1 MTDGTSLHL
10 FEAYG
15 VELEYAIV
23 DARSL
28 AVLPVC
34 DEVIRAVAGD
44 YLSEIEQGAI
54 SWSNELALH
63 VVELKTSGPAP
74 RLAPLPREFQEQIA
88 RIDDLLS
95 QRGGRLMPSA
105 MHPWMEPA
113 REMRLWP
120 HGYSPVYEAFDRI
133 FDCRGHGWANL
144 QSVHLN
150 LPFAGDEEF
159 ARLHAAV
166 RLVLPLLP
174 ALAAS
179 SPVVE
184 GELTGLMD
192 TRLEVYR
199 SNARRIPS
207 VTGEVVPEPIF
218 SRDAYEREILGRIYA
233 DIGPHDPAGVLRHEW
248 LNARG
253 AIARFE
259 RDTIEIRV
267 LDVQECPRA
276 DVAICAAV
284 VAVLQ
289 ALVAERWTST
299 ARQRA
304 FDTAPLA
311 ALLRATARDAEQ
323 ARIDDPAYLAQFG
336 LADGPHTAGDVWRHL
351 IETLGVLDADGG
363 LWREPLEVILR
374 QGPLARRI
382 AAQLSEDAT
391 PDRQRRV
398 YRGLCECLAAGR
410 MFEAP

>member
-1 MTDGTSLHL
+1 MTDGTDLHL

-15 VELEYAIV
+15 VELEYMIV

-28 AVLPVC
+28 AVLPAC
-34 DEVIRAVAGD
+34 DEVLRAVAGD

-63 VVELKTSGPAP
+63 VIELKTSGPAP
-74 RLAPLPREFQEQIA
+74 RLAPLPDEFQAQVA
-88 RIDDLLS
+88 RINALLS
-95 QRGGRLMPSA
+95 DRGGRLMPSA
-105 MHPWMEPA
+105 MHPWMDPL

-150 LPFAGDEEF
+150 LPFSGDEEF

-166 RLVLPLLP
+166 RLLLPLLP

-179 SPVVE
+179 SPVVD
-184 GELTGLMD
+184 GELSGLMD

-199 SNARRIPS
+199 TNARRVPS
-207 VTGEVVPEPIF
+207 ICGQVVPEAVF
-218 SRDAYEREILGRIYA
+218 SRADYEREILQRIYA
-233 DIGPHDPAGVLRHEW
+233 DMAPHDPAGVLRHEW
-248 LNARG
+248 ANARG

-276 DVAICAAV
+276 DLAICAAI
-284 VAVLQ
+284 ADVLR
-289 ALVAERWTST
+289 ALVAERWSGLD
-299 ARQRA
+299 RQKQ

-311 ALLRATARDAEQ
+311 ALLRAVSRDAEQ
-323 ARIDDPAYLAQFG
+323 TRVEDRAYLDQFG
-336 LADGPHTAGDVWRHL
+336 LSAESATAEEVWRHL

-363 LWREPLEVILR
+363 AWREPLETTLNR
-374 QGPLARRI
+374 GPLARRI
-382 AAQLSEDAT
+382 AGRLAGNDSPEQL
-391 PDRQRRV
+391 RRV
-398 YRGLCECLAAGR
+398 YRELCDCLAAGR
-410 MFEAP
+410 MFA